1 MGIVN
6 HVDQKASLL
15 SLLPYVSIHIWVVRC
30 RDDNKGAFQV
40 SLSVT
45 SRAVLDPLRLQ
56 ESPQPLSQAGTDH
69 HYSLRACFQKGLYL
83 ALRYLASSHHDAAS
97 VCQANQVDGI

>member
-15 SLLPYVSIHIWVVRC
+15 GLLPYVSIHIWVVRC
-30 RDDNKGAFQV
+30 RDDNKGALQV

-45 SRAVLDPLRLQ
+45 SRAVLDPLR
-56 ESPQPLSQAGTDH
+56 
-69 HYSLRACFQKGLYL
+69 F
-83 ALRYLASSHHDAAS
+83 
-97 VCQANQVDGI
+97 

>member
-15 SLLPYVSIHIWVVRC
+15 GLLPYVSIHIWVARR
-30 RDDNKGAFQV
+30 RDDNKGALQV

-45 SRAVLDPLRLQ
+45 SRAVFDPLRLQ
-56 ESPQPLSQAGTDH
+56 ERAQPLSQARADH
-69 HYSLRACFQKGLYL
+69 HYSLRARLQKGLQL
-83 ALRYLASSHHDAAS
+83 TLRYLASSHHDAAS
-97 VCQANQVDGI
+97 VCQANQIDGI